1 MGAGL
6 GGWRAGP
13 RVDPGWVRLA
23 SRQRCEWAEG
33 QPERE
38 TSPGVGRRVLS
49 GRLCPVRGLWRGLHD
64 SSKSDLAGGNQ
75 DKEAG
80 TPHPP
85 LLELSSAPVN
95 APALGSP
102 GQHPRSSL
110 GDPLLLSLR
119 TPSLLQLSATLPKL
133 TWPSRQEPKPASPNA
148 RGFPLVVPEYLLSGY
163 FYCEGKQ
170 RPSIQYFFVWDG
182 N

>member
-1 MGAGL
+1 MKLAG
-6 GGWRAGP
+6 
-13 RVDPGWVRLA
+13 
-23 SRQRCEWAEG
+23 RQRCEWAEG
-33 QPERE
+33 QPETE

-49 GRLCPVRGLWRGLHD
+49 GRLCPVGGLWKGLHD

-85 LLELSSAPVN
+85 LLELSSAPAN

-102 GQHPRSSL
+102 GQQHPRSSL

-133 TWPSRQEPKPASPNA
+133 TQPSRQEPKPASPNA
-148 RGFPLVVPEYLLSGY
+148 RGFLRKLFFQRDTHLQVILQGHGKIGVSPGAQTLKWREAA
-163 FYCEGKQ
+163 FCCE
-170 RPSIQYFFVWDG
+170 
-182 N
+182 